1 MYIILAWRNLWRNRR
16 RTLIILTAVI
26 IGISSMIVM
35 AAFSRGTVQGMVSN
49 SINNLVGHIKI
60 EHQQHPADPAIEHR
74 IITPEKLL
82 RQITAMLPP
91 GSRVVQRIRADA
103 MLSTSREHVGLVLV
117 GIDPDLEQGVSFIGR
132 PPAQGTLFGNQ
143 NQGGIIVGRSLLK
156 KINGKLGQK
165 VVITCQ
171 GADGTNIA
179 KAFRIQGVFATELES
194 TERAFAFVQLH
205 TMQQMLGVGN
215 DITEIAIQLPDNNGN
230 PPVDLAATTA
240 FLQANVSDKQLLA
253 RNWRQMLP
261 AISSYLEMFDGFML
275 IWYLIVFLA
284 MAFGLVNTML
294 MAVYER
300 MREFGLLQALG
311 MRPGCIIKMVMSE
324 LLLLLTFGCSISSVA
339 AFITVHFFFSSG
351 IDLAI
356 FAEGAEFWG
365 ISRIIYPLLTSWDII
380 AANSVVL
387 LLGMFTGLYPA
398 LRATKFSPVQTMRH
412 V

>member
-1 MYIILAWRNLWRNRR
+1 MYITLAWRNLWRNRR

-35 AAFSRGTVQGMVSN
+35 AAFSRGTVRGMVYN
-49 SINNLVGHIKI
+49 AINNLVGHIKI
-60 EHQQHPADPAIEHR
+60 EHKQHPADPAIEHR
-74 IITPEKLL
+74 ITNPEKIA
-82 RQITAMLPP
+82 RQVAEMLPA
-91 GSRVVQRIRADA
+91 GSTVAQRLRADA

-117 GIDPDLEQGVSFIGR
+117 GINPDQEQGASFIGR
-132 PPAQGTLFGNQ
+132 PLAQGSLFGGQ
-143 NQGGIIVGRSLLK
+143 KRGGIIVGRSLLK
-156 KINGKLGQK
+156 KINGELGQK

-171 GADGTNIA
+171 GADGSNIA
-179 KAFRIQGVFATELES
+179 KAFRIRGIFTTELES

-205 TMQQMLGVGN
+205 TLQQMLGVGKG
-215 DITEIAIQLPDNNGN
+215 ITEIAIQLPDSDGT
-230 PPVDLAATTA
+230 PSSDLETFTA
-240 FLQANVSDKQLLA
+240 LLQENLLDKQLLI

-261 AISSYLEMFDGFML
+261 AISSYLELFDGFML

-324 LLLLLTFGCSISSVA
+324 LLLLLTIGCGIASGA

-380 AANSVVL
+380 AANCVVL
-387 LLGMFTGLYPA
+387 LLGMLTGLYPA

>member
-1 MYIILAWRNLWRNRR
+1 MYITLGWRNLWRNRR
-16 RTLIILTAVI
+16 RTFIILTAVV

-35 AAFSRGTVQGMVSN
+35 AAFSRGTVQGMVYN
-49 SINNLVGHIKI
+49 AINNLVGHIKI
-60 EHQQHPADPAIEHR
+60 EHAQHPADPAIEYR
-74 IITPEKLL
+74 ITHPEKII
-82 RQITAMLPP
+82 RQVTEMLPA
-91 GSRVVQRIRADA
+91 GSRLVQRIRADA

-117 GIDPDLEQGVSFIGR
+117 GIKPDQEQGVSFIGR
-132 PPAQGTLFGNQ
+132 PLSQGTLFGEQ
-143 NQGGIIVGRSLLK
+143 KTGGIVVGRSLLK
-156 KINGKLGQK
+156 KINGEIGQK
-165 VVITCQ
+165 VVVTCQ
-171 GADGTNIA
+171 STDGSNIA
-179 KAFRIQGVFATELES
+179 KAFRIRGVFTTELES

-205 TMQQMLGVGN
+205 TLQQMLGVGK
-215 DITEIAIQLPDNNGN
+215 DITEIAIQLPESNENLSSN
-230 PPVDLAATTA
+230 VETITALLQENLAATP
-240 FLQANVSDKQLLA
+240 LIA

-261 AISSYLEMFDGFML
+261 AISSYLELFDGFML

-311 MRPGCIIKMVMSE
+311 MRPGCIVRMVMSE
-324 LLLLLTFGCSISSVA
+324 LLLLLTVGCCISSAA
-339 AFITVHFFFSSG
+339 AFMIIHILFASG
-351 IDLAI
+351 IDLAF

-365 ISRIIYPLLTSWDII
+365 ISRIIYPLLTPWDII

-387 LLGMFTGLYPA
+387 LLGLLTGLYPA